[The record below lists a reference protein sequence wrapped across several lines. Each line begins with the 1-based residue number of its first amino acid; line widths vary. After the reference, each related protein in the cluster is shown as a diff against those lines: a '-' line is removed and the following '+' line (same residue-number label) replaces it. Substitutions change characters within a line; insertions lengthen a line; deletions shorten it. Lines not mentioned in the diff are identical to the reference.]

1 MKGSC
6 DATLPSA
13 TADFRQIEHGE
24 GGFTLIEVVLAMA
37 MLVVVLTLSMQ
48 AVSTVLGLST
58 LATST
63 GYANEQAALAMTE
76 LRQEI
81 ISADILFNPATEG
94 SDAGTNPDGSS
105 IPAGFSM
112 RIYTE
117 LNGIPECVQWRLL
130 DTGALQSRSYSD
142 QWQTDGVV
150 GLWSTL
156 EAGVTNPASNPPF
169 SIDTGANF
177 GGSSGSRLVDVTLD
191 FDQTTKPVT
200 MIQDQTSV
208 AARDAEY
215 TPATPAIAPPCH
227 RREKGISHETKN
239 DA

>member
-1 MKGSC
+1 MKKSGGI
-6 DATLPSA
+6 TGPS
-13 TADFRQIEHGE
+13 TAPVFPDIEHPE
-24 GGFTLIEVVLAMA
+24 GGFTLIEVVIAMGV
-37 MLVVVLTLSMQ
+37 LVVVLTLSMQ

-81 ISADILFNPATEG
+81 ISADILFNPASEG
-94 SDAGTNPDGSS
+94 SDAGTNPDGSA
-105 IPAGFSM
+105 IPAGFSL
-112 RIYTE
+112 RVYTE
-117 LNGIPECVQWRLL
+117 LNGLPECVQWRLL
-130 DTGALQSRSYSD
+130 NTGALESRSYSN

-150 GLWSTL
+150 SLWSTL
-156 EAGVTNPASNPPF
+156 ETGVTNPVSNPPF

-177 GGSSGSRLVDVTLD
+177 GGTSGSRLVDVTLD

-215 TPATPAIAPPCH
+215 YPGNTGDCSPVPPA
-227 RREKGISHETKN
+227 
-239 DA
+239 

>member
-1 MKGSC
+1 
-6 DATLPSA
+6 
-13 TADFRQIEHGE
+13 
-24 GGFTLIEVVLAMA
+24 
-37 MLVVVLTLSMQ
+37 MQ
-48 AVSTVLGLST
+48 AVSTVLGVST

-63 GYANEQAALAMTE
+63 GYANEQAAITLTQ

-105 IPAGFSM
+105 IPAGFSL

-130 DTGALQSRSYSD
+130 DTGALETRSYSD
-142 QWQTDGVV
+142 QWQTDGAV
-150 GLWSTL
+150 GIWSTL
-156 EAGVTNPASNPPF
+156 ETGVTNPVSNPPF

-177 GGSSGSRLVDVTLD
+177 GGASGSRLVDVTLD

-215 TPATPAIAPPCH
+215 YPNSTGDCSPVPPA
-227 RREKGISHETKN
+227 
-239 DA
+239 

>member
-1 MKGSC
+1 
-6 DATLPSA
+6 
-13 TADFRQIEHGE
+13 
-24 GGFTLIEVVLAMA
+24 MA
-37 MLVVVLTLSMQ
+37 MLTVVLTLSMQ

-58 LATST
+58 LAAST
-63 GYANEQAALAMTE
+63 GYANEQASLALNQ

-94 SDAGTNPDGSS
+94 SNAGTNADGSS
-105 IPAGFSM
+105 IPAGFSL

-130 DTGALQSRSYSD
+130 DTGALETRSYSD
-142 QWQTDGVV
+142 EWQTDGAE
-150 GLWSTL
+150 GHWSTL
-156 EAGVTNPASNPPF
+156 ETGVTNPTSDPPF
-169 SIDTGANF
+169 SIDAGANF

-200 MIQDQTSV
+200 MIQDQASI

-215 TPATPAIAPPCH
+215 YPGNTGDCSPAPPP
-227 RREKGISHETKN
+227 
-239 DA
+239 

>member
-1 MKGSC
+1 VRESGG
-6 DATLPSA
+6 ATLERTSA
-13 TADFRQIEHGE
+13 DVPPNREE
-24 GGFTLIEVVLAMA
+24 GFTLIEIVIAMTV
-37 MLVVVLTLSMQ
+37 LVVVLTLSMQ

-94 SDAGTNPDGSS
+94 SNAGANPDGSS
-105 IPAGFSM
+105 IPAGFSL

-130 DTGALQSRSYSD
+130 DTGALESRSYSD
-142 QWQTDGVV
+142 EWQTDGVV
-150 GLWSTL
+150 GVWSTL
-156 EAGVTNPASNPPF
+156 ETGVTNPASNPPF

-177 GGSSGSRLVDVTLD
+177 GGSSGSRLVDVKFD

-200 MIQDQTSV
+200 MIEDQTSV

-215 TPATPAIAPPCH
+215 YPGNTGDCSPVPPA
-227 RREKGISHETKN
+227 
-239 DA
+239 